1 MEVSSK
7 AVDRVFEKEFVR
19 GGVLITEMQF
29 PSGTRKL
36 KYLVVLN
43 KNPTDLPTLLFLTT
57 SQTDYFDRFPHVDH
71 IRIKPN
77 VLSFFPKE
85 TILDCREVFAMGRED
100 LKRRYREA
108 ALKFAGVLPQEY
120 MDQVDKIVAAS
131 RTIAIRYKKQ
141 ILGWP

>member
-1 MEVSSK
+1 MEVPSK
-7 AVDRVFEKEFVR
+7 AADQVFEKEFVR
-19 GGVLITEMQF
+19 GGVLITEMRF

-36 KYLVVLN
+36 KYIVVLN
-43 KNPTDLPTLLFLTT
+43 KNPADSPIVLFLTT
-57 SQTDYFDRFPHVDH
+57 SQTDYYDRFPHVDH

-77 VLSFFPKE
+77 MLSFFPKE
-85 TILDCREVFAMGRED
+85 TILDCREVFAIDRED

-108 ALKFAGVLPQEY
+108 ALKFVGVLPQEY
-120 MDQVDKIVAAS
+120 LDQVDKIVAAS